1 MNRKLILAALSS
13 PTLIGSLMALATTI
27 VSLPAQAA
35 TDAQVE
41 SCLVSY
47 HGKKL
52 GKLVCTRVSKEAF
65 DRRQVRE
72 AENLYLPGKFISEG
86 QESFPLELDFT
97 DEESDAAVA
106 IFACD
111 CPSCL
116 NMLRQMRGL
125 PPVV

>member
-1 MNRKLILAALSS
+1 MNKKLILAALSS
-13 PTLIGSLMALATTI
+13 PSLIGALLALSST
-27 VSLPAQAA
+27 VASLPAQAA
-35 TDAQVE
+35 ESQVE

-52 GKLVCTRVSKEAF
+52 GKLVCTRVSQEAF
-65 DRRQVRE
+65 DRRKVRE
-72 AENLYLPGKFISEG
+72 AENLYIPGKFISEAE
-86 QESFPLELDFT
+86 ESFPLKLDFT

-106 IFACD
+106 IFDCD
-111 CPSCL
+111 CPFCL